1 MELNLFDGQKDLSEK
16 QIKERY
22 NSHMLAYLVSDYSTS
37 LREIDDNFLEDLD
50 VDEVVSEKDEN
61 KLKKIIQGELIKV
74 ANTDLL
80 DFFTGEVEE
89 KLIKAGL
96 IESKEDLQYR
106 KTLSERFG
114 NKEILEGFTVSNL
127 SDSFIRGKLFGVERV
142 ADSEKEVEEGE
153 LRNAILN
160 NNLKEVFTD
169 AKSEFN
175 PLKMETEMNTK
186 YPVEYSQTADEEDK
200 KLPTKSITT
209 KIFDTHEQIT
219 ELYDKANIGYTV
231 EKETS
236 ETSQKALFSKTSS
249 FVEGSKRDI
258 GSMLDKIYKSDL
270 NATHI
275 SANYDDDGR
284 LIYDT
289 FRTFRLEIGE
299 NAKTEKVTL
308 QVINYTITPN
318 IGRTRV
324 KVTEQEVRVRQGS
337 GEIQKDLQE
346 VLNVISRNYST
357 LNNEVRQT

>member
-1 MELNLFDGQKDLSEK
+1 MELNLFDGQRDLSEK
-16 QIKERY
+16 QIEERY

-37 LREIDDNFLEDLD
+37 LREIDDNFLDDLD
-50 VDEVVSEKDEN
+50 IDEVVSEENEN
-61 KLKKIIQGELIKV
+61 KLKKIIQSELTKV

-80 DFFTGEVEE
+80 DFFTGEVGK

-96 IESKEDLQYR
+96 IESEEDLQYR

-127 SDSFIRGKLFGVERV
+127 TDSFIRGKLFGAERV

-160 NNLKEVFTD
+160 NNLKETYPD
-169 AKSEFN
+169 IKHPNN
-175 PLKMETEMNTK
+175 PLKMEREMNTK

-200 KLPTKSITT
+200 RLPTKSITT

-219 ELYDKANIGYTV
+219 ELYDKAKIGYTV

-236 ETSQKALFSKTSS
+236 ETSQRALFSKTAS
-249 FVEGSKRDI
+249 FVEGSNKNP
-258 GSMLDKIYKSDL
+258 GSMLDKIYKSPI

-275 SANYDDDGR
+275 AANYDDNGR

-299 NAKTEKVTL
+299 NTKTEKVTL

-324 KVTEQEVRVRQGS
+324 KVTPKEIRVRQGS

-357 LNNEVRQT
+357 LENEVRRI

>member
-16 QIKERY
+16 EIKERY

-50 VDEVVSEKDEN
+50 VDEVVSEEDEN
-61 KLKKIIQGELIKV
+61 ELKDIIEGELTKV

-80 DFFTGEVEE
+80 DFFTGEVGK
-89 KLIKAGL
+89 KLIEAGL

-106 KTLSERFG
+106 KTLSEKFG

-127 SDSFIRGKLFGVERV
+127 TDSFIRGKLFGVERV

-160 NNLKEVFTD
+160 NNLKEAD
-169 AKSEFN
+169 LKGAK

-186 YPVEYSQTADEEDK
+186 YPVKNTQTADEDK
-200 KLPTKSITT
+200 QGLPTKSITT
-209 KIFDTHEQIT
+209 KIFDTHEQII
-219 ELYDKANIGYTV
+219 ELYEKAKIGYTV

-249 FVEGSKRDI
+249 FVEGSKRDT

-275 SANYDDDGR
+275 SANYDDNGR

-308 QVINYTITPN
+308 QVINN
-318 IGRTRV
+318 
-324 KVTEQEVRVRQGS
+324 QHRQ
-337 GEIQKDLQE
+337 
-346 VLNVISRNYST
+346 
-357 LNNEVRQT
+357 

>member
-16 QIKERY
+16 QIEERY

-50 VDEVVSEKDEN
+50 VDEVVSEEDEN
-61 KLKKIIQGELIKV
+61 KLKKIIQSELTKV

-80 DFFTGEVEE
+80 DFFTGEVGK
-89 KLIKAGL
+89 KLVKAGL
-96 IESKEDLQYR
+96 IESEEDLQYR

-127 SDSFIRGKLFGVERV
+127 TDSFIRGKLFGVERI

-169 AKSEFN
+169 AKNEFN
-175 PLKMETEMNTK
+175 PSKMQANMHLK
-186 YPVEYSQTADEEDK
+186 YPTKKTQTSAEKAERLK
-200 KLPTKSITT
+200 TASITST
-209 KIFDTHEQIT
+209 IIDTHEQII
-219 ELYDKANIGYTV
+219 ELYEKAKIGYTV

-236 ETSQKALFSKTSS
+236 ETSQRALFSKTSS
-249 FVEGSKRDI
+249 FVEGHNRNA
-258 GSMLDKIYKSDL
+258 GSMLERLYKSPI
-270 NATHI
+270 NTTHI
-275 SANYDDDGR
+275 DANYENGR

-289 FRTFRLEIGE
+289 FRTFRLKIGE
-299 NAKTEKVTL
+299 NANTEKVTL

-324 KVTEQEVRVRQGS
+324 KVTPKELRVRQGS

-357 LNNEVRQT
+357 LNNEVRQI